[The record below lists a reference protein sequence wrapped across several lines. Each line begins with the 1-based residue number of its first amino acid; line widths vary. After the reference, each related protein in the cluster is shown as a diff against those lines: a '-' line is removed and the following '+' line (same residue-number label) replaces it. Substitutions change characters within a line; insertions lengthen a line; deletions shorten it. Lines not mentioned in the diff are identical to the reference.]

1 MSYLLAYGRYGAAI
15 DATRMI
21 GRFPNIK
28 IGLMVGIG
36 GGLSNHKGDIPLGDV
51 VVTNS
56 THPHAFYGT
65 IASGNAVIKDASTR
79 DQLIRTHSVLCFEM
93 EVAKLMNSGFP
104 CIVIRGI
111 SDYADSQVIDVW
123 QEYAAASATRY
134 AKDFLSM
141 IPRNVVGNLNAVSP
155 DF

>member
-1 MSYLLAYGRYGAAI
+1 
-15 DATRMI
+15 
-21 GRFPNIK
+21 
-28 IGLMVGIG
+28 
-36 GGLSNHKGDIPLGDV
+36 
-51 VVTNS
+51 
-56 THPHAFYGT
+56 
-65 IASGNAVIKDASTR
+65 
-79 DQLIRTHSVLCFEM
+79 M